1 MNGKSLLRIDL
12 PDFNLYFFGQILRI
26 EELYL
31 MLFVCLALVFG
42 FLLATL
48 VFGRVWC
55 GWACPQTTLND
66 VAEWL
71 ARALNLT
78 VTNNK
83 LKGEFW
89 RKILIHCCY
98 LLLAFM
104 VAANLLWYFIEPR
117 QFFIQLVNA
126 ELHFAAWVTLLIVFV
141 TLYVD
146 LAFIRRLMCSD
157 FCPYGRMQTALVDPG
172 TLTLHIPESES
183 NRCIKCGACVRVC
196 PMEIDIRQ
204 GYQVECINCGR
215 CLDACRK
222 VMAPRKEEGLIR
234 YSFGL
239 ENRGVRALLN
249 PRTLLVTIATLGII
263 VILTIATLN
272 RPQATLKISKSHLV
286 SDRIL
291 ENGQQAIFFNAW
303 VNNRSQQEQI
313 YNLEAFDQSAGDS
326 LLIKGQTR
334 KIVLAGGG
342 NQRIDFVL
350 VAKPPKKEKNIQF
363 TLKDKGGE
371 QMASVIASISPIT
384 RKSHDA
390 K

>member
-12 PDFNLYFFGQILRI
+12 PDLNLYFFGQILRI

-31 MLFVCLALVFG
+31 LLFACLALVLG

-71 ARALNLT
+71 AGALNLT

-83 LKGEFW
+83 LEGEFW
-89 RKILIHCCY
+89 RKALIHCCY
-98 LLLAFM
+98 LLLAFL

-117 QFFIQLVNA
+117 HFFTQLANA
-126 ELHFAAWVTLLIVFV
+126 ELHFAASVTLLIVFV
-141 TLYVD
+141 TLYID
-146 LAFIRRLMCSD
+146 MAFIRRLMCSD
-157 FCPYGRMQTALVDPG
+157 FCPYGRIQTALVDPG
-172 TLTLHIPESES
+172 TLTLHIPQSES
-183 NRCIKCGACVRVC
+183 PRCIKCGACVRVC

-222 VMAPRKEEGLIR
+222 VMAPRNEEGLIR

-263 VILTIATLN
+263 AILTIATLN
-272 RPQATLKISKSHLV
+272 RPLATLKISKSHLV

-291 ENGQQAIFFNAW
+291 EDGQQAIFFNAW
-303 VNNRSQQEQI
+303 INNRSQQEQA
-313 YNLEAFDQSAGDS
+313 YDLEAFDHLAGDS

-334 KIVLAGGG
+334 KIVLTGGG

-350 VAKPPKKEKNIQF
+350 VANPPKKEKNIQF
-363 TLKDKGGE
+363 ILKDKGGE

-384 RKSHDA
+384 RKSHES